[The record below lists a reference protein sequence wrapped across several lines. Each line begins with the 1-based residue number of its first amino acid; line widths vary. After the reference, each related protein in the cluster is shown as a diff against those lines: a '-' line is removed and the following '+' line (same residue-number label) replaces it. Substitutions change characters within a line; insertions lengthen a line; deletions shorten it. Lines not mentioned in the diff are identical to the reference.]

1 MQRRVV
7 DAARLEEKG
16 ADRIVTS
23 GIGLIG
29 PGSDET
35 WTKGG
40 VTVKSE
46 RERGL

>member
-23 GIGLIG
+23 GKGDLGLIG

-35 WTKGG
+35 WTKG
-40 VTVKSE
+40 V
-46 RERGL
+46 